1 MIRQLLYGGVMALV
15 CMAQLTKAQTATYNN
30 HAQLSTRLKN
40 LSSKYAAQASVRSI
54 GKSSGGRDLWLLTL
68 GKGDATK
75 KPAILVVA
83 GLDGTHLAGTELAIQ
98 TAEKMLVTANA
109 DSISKLLDAKTFY
122 FLPSMNPDAQ
132 EQFSAKLK
140 YERAGN
146 DTKADD
152 DRDGRMDEDPFE
164 DLNGDGLVTWV
175 RVEDP
180 TGTFV
185 ASKEDPRILVKADPN
200 KGESGKYLIF
210 SEGIDNDKDNAFN
223 EDGAGGINPEKNFT
237 FDYQI
242 FVNGSGEYAASEP
255 EVRALLD
262 FLYRAPN
269 IFAVLTFGPN
279 NNLSE
284 APRFDASKVA
294 RRILSGPLSKDAKA
308 LEQVSKL
315 YNGRTGLKDAPA
327 MPQTRANFS
336 QTAYYHAGRYSFT
349 TPGWW
354 APKAETPR
362 DTTRRAAA
370 APTTPSNTPAPASP
384 TAGGGGGRFGG
395 GTGGGG
401 TVTPPSG
408 VGGQSED
415 DTRFLKWADKE
426 KLTGVFVDWKTI
438 QHPDFPNQKA
448 EVGGIVPFAKLNP
461 PVSYLAASADKHLK
475 FLTGLGAQMPEI
487 QLVNVKA
494 ESLGNGL
501 TRVTAT
507 VINKGL
513 LPTYAEIGDR
523 VRYIQ
528 KVKTELK
535 LGAGQAIVS
544 GRRLNLR
551 GALAPDESEEYTW
564 LVSGTGKLTIEAGC
578 PTAGVKSADVTL
590 K

>member
-1 MIRQLLYGGVMALV
+1 MIRQLLYGGVVALV
-15 CMAQLTKAQTATYNN
+15 CMAQLTEAQTATYNN

-40 LSSKYAAQASVRSI
+40 LSTKYAAQASVRSI

-68 GKGDATK
+68 GKGDATQ

-83 GLDGTHLAGTELAIQ
+83 GLDGTHLAGTELAVQ
-98 TAEKMLVTANA
+98 TAEKMLGAANA
-109 DSISKLLDAKTFY
+109 DSIAKLLDTKTFY

-140 YERAGN
+140 YERTGN

-152 DRDGRMDEDPFE
+152 DRDGRVDEDPFE

-185 ASKEDPRILVKADPN
+185 ASKEDPRIMVKADPT
-200 KGESGKYLIF
+200 KGEVGKYLIF
-210 SEGIDNDKDNAFN
+210 SEGTDNDKDRAFN

-242 FVNGSGEYAASEP
+242 FVTGSGEYAASEP

-284 APRFDASKVA
+284 APRFDPSKVA
-294 RRILSGPLSKDAKA
+294 RRIITGPLSKDAKA
-308 LEQVSKL
+308 MEQVSKL

-336 QTAYYHAGRYSFT
+336 QTAYFHAGRYSFT

-354 APKAETPR
+354 TPKVETPR
-362 DTTRRAAA
+362 DTTRRAAT
-370 APTTPSNTPAPASP
+370 APTTPSNTTAPTGP
-384 TAGGGGGRFGG
+384 PAGGGGGRFGAAAAA
-395 GTGGGG
+395 
-401 TVTPPSG
+401 VTSPSG
-408 VGGQSED
+408 AGAAEE

-448 EVGGIVPFAKLNP
+448 EVGGIAPFAKLNP
-461 PVSYLAASADKHLK
+461 PISYLEAASDKHLK
-475 FLTGLGAQMPEI
+475 FLAGLGAQMPEI
-487 QLVNVKA
+487 QLVNVKT
-494 ESLGNGL
+494 ESLGNNL

-523 VRYIQ
+523 VRFVQ

-535 LGAGQAIVS
+535 LGSGQTIVS
-544 GRRLNLR
+544 GKRLNLR
-551 GALAPDESEEYTW
+551 GALGVDESEEYTW
-564 LVSGTGKLTIEAGC
+564 LVSGTGKLVIEAGC
-578 PTAGVKSADVTL
+578 PTAGVKSVSVTL
-590 K
+590 AQ

>member
-1 MIRQLLYGGVMALV
+1 MIRQLLYGGVVALV
-15 CMAQLTKAQTATYNN
+15 CMAQLTEAQNSYNN

-40 LSSKYAAQASVRSI
+40 LSTKYAAQASVRSI

-68 GKGDATK
+68 GKGDATQ

-83 GLDGTHLAGTELAIQ
+83 GLDGTHLAGTELAVQ
-98 TAEKMLVTANA
+98 TAEKMLGAANA
-109 DSISKLLDAKTFY
+109 DSIAKLLDTKTFY

-140 YERAGN
+140 YERTGN

-152 DRDGRMDEDPFE
+152 DRDGRVDEDPFE

-185 ASKEDPRILVKADPN
+185 PSKEDPRLMVKADPT
-200 KGESGKYLIF
+200 KGEVGKYLVF
-210 SEGIDNDKDNAFN
+210 SEGTDNDKDRAFN
-223 EDGAGGINPEKNFT
+223 EDGVGGINPEKNFT

-242 FVNGSGEYAASEP
+242 FVTGSGEYAASEP

-284 APRFDASKVA
+284 APRFDPSKVA
-294 RRILSGPLSKDAKA
+294 RRILTGPLSKDAKA
-308 LEQVSKL
+308 MEQVSKL

-327 MPQTRANFS
+327 MPQTRGNFS
-336 QTAYYHAGRYSFT
+336 QTAYFHAGRYSFT

-354 APKAETPR
+354 VPKIEAPR

-370 APTTPSNTPAPASP
+370 APTTPSNTTAPAGMP
-384 TAGGGGGRFGG
+384 AGGGGGRFGG
-395 GTGGGG
+395 GAAAAAAPPLGGGG
-401 TVTPPSG
+401 L
-408 VGGQSED
+408 ED

-426 KLTGVFVDWKTI
+426 KLTGVYVDWKSI

-448 EVGGIVPFAKLNP
+448 EVGGIAPFAKLNP
-461 PVSYLAASADKHLK
+461 PLSYLEAASDKHLK

-487 QLVNVKA
+487 QLVNVKTEA
-494 ESLGNGL
+494 LGNNL
-501 TRVTAT
+501 SRVTAT
-507 VINKGL
+507 VVNKGL

-523 VRYIQ
+523 VRFVQ

-535 LGAGQAIVS
+535 LSNGQTIVS
-544 GRRLNLR
+544 GKRLNLR
-551 GALAPDESEEYTW
+551 SALASDESEEYTW
-564 LVSGTGKLTIEAGC
+564 LVSGTGKLVIEAGC
-578 PTAGVKSADVTL
+578 PTAGVKSVSVTL
-590 K
+590 AP